1 VLDILL
7 LHLKRKQNSENTRT
21 KKGKTSNW
29 VFKDRQSEQWVETF
43 LPESAVENLE
53 CRGVRG
59 GGREDEEEEEENR
72 EEIFYYENE

>member
-1 VLDILL
+1 MILL

-43 LPESAVENLE
+43 LPESAVEKLE
-53 CRGVRG
+53 RRRV
-59 GGREDEEEEEENR
+59 EEEEERKKKKKKTEKK